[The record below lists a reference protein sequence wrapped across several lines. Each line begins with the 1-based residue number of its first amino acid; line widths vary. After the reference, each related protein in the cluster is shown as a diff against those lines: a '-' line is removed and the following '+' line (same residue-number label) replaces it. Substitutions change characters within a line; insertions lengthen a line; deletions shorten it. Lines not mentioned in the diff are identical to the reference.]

1 METQINQEIVKETES
16 LVVKTEQLVQGFKVN
31 SQPTLVKAN
40 DYLVQI
46 TQAEKKVI
54 KREREILDPLNQAK
68 KSIMDFF
75 RPVKER
81 LANIKYGLKREM
93 GGYVEEMEKVELRKK
108 AEIEKKVE
116 SGKMDIDKAVEKIE
130 KIEEKKAAVITRTN
144 RIVQITD
151 KTKIPQKY
159 WKIDMVPLRKDAL
172 SGFEIPGVKVV
183 EEKIIVGKKV

>member
-1 METQINQEIVKETES
+1 MELNKEVIKETKS

-54 KREREILDPLNQAK
+54 EREREILDPLNQAK
-68 KSIMDFF
+68 KSIMNFF
-75 RPVKER
+75 RPVKEK

-93 GGYVEEMEKVELRKK
+93 GDYVEKMEKIELQKK

-116 SGKMDIDKAVEKIE
+116 SGKMDIDKAVAKIE
-130 KIEEKKAAVITRTN
+130 KIEEKKTAVITRTN
-144 RIVQITD
+144 RVIKIID
-151 KTKIPQKY
+151 KAKIPQKY
-159 WKIDMVPLRKDAL
+159 FIIDMVALRRDAL

-183 EEKIIVGKKV
+183 VEKIIVGKKA